1 LADDNAGNNIA
12 ARMAITAI
20 TTSNSTKVNAFER
33 ATCDLIPISLQTFL
47 DRRHPLPEGQGLVLL
62 PDLACPS
69 ALPLSAPTGLPRLA
83 FIPVLSTSMQV
94 RTDFFQCI
102 QKQGPVQAATPRVVQ
117 FIHKQRQNNCF
128 RVCC

>member
-1 LADDNAGNNIA
+1 
-12 ARMAITAI
+12 
-20 TTSNSTKVNAFER
+20 
-33 ATCDLIPISLQTFL
+33 
-47 DRRHPLPEGQGLVLL
+47 
-62 PDLACPS
+62 
-69 ALPLSAPTGLPRLA
+69 
-83 FIPVLSTSMQV
+83 MQV